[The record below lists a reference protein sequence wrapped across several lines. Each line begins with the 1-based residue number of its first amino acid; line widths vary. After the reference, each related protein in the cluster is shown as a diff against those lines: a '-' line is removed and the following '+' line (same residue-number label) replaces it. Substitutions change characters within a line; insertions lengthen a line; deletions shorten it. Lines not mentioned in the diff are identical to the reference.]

1 MKTSSTGMP
10 RNIAMCVAYL
20 FYWISGIIL
29 LFIEKKDS
37 EVRFHAAQS
46 VIFFGACSILGVLLP
61 VIPLLGPF
69 TLRIVGLIALAVWLV
84 QLLAALMGRPFK
96 LPVISTFAA
105 ILVMKI

>member
-1 MKTSSTGMP
+1 MNTSSTGMP
-10 RNIAMCVAYL
+10 SNIAMFVAYL

-29 LFIEKKDS
+29 LLIEKKDG

-69 TLRIVGLIALAVWLV
+69 TLRIIGLIALAVWLV
-84 QLLAALMGRPFK
+84 QLVTSLMGRPFK
-96 LPVISTFAA
+96 LPIISAFAA

>member
-1 MKTSSTGMP
+1 MNTSSTGMP
-10 RNIAMCVAYL
+10 SNIAIFVAYL

-29 LFIEKKDS
+29 LFVERKDG

-61 VIPLLGPF
+61 VIPLVGPL
-69 TLRIVGLIALAVWLV
+69 TLRIIGLIALGVWLT
-84 QLLAALMGRPFK
+84 LLITSLMGRPFK
-96 LPVISTFAA
+96 LPIISTFAA